1 MHQVSFQL
9 NCDNVADLS
18 FHPQVMS
25 NVIVNLKVKVILQV
39 VNLKYQKNNVSF
51 SIKAFRRLETFLFV
65 RGFHADIA
73 AIPMQGRAWLSG
85 DQLGDFHAGLV
96 N

>member
-1 MHQVSFQL
+1 MHQVSSHPHFEQ

-25 NVIVNLKVKVILQV
+25 NVIVNLK
-39 VNLKYQKNNVSF
+39 YKNNVSF

-85 DQLGDFHAGLV
+85 DQPGDFHAGLV